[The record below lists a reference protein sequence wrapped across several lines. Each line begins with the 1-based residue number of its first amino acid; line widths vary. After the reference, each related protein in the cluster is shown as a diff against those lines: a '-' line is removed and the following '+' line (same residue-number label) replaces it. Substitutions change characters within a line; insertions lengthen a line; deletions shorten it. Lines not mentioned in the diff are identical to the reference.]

1 MRATSLL
8 FLLALLPPALAGAG
22 EAVALDEGAQVL
34 APASEAATG
43 AASSPG
49 GGPVS
54 TMAASGASLTS
65 APSNAAITPELQ
77 AALANLPNLPI
88 FAKSHSA
95 LDVVDAET
103 GTRVYSYGDDARLLP
118 ASTMKLV
125 TSSVALRELG
135 PSYRFPTWVKHD
147 GDLGADGVLKGNLYV
162 VGQGD
167 PTMVVERMWR
177 MVADLKSHGIAE
189 IQGDLVFDDSYT
201 QDSVWIPGWNKPEDL
216 EEGSSYYSALGALSL
231 NYNMATINIRPGPAV
246 GGPAIAAF
254 DTPSDVLVLD
264 NQLTTGRDR
273 SKYWVKVERTLDEK
287 DGKVGTYKLTGNVPA
302 DHEPDQVYRT
312 LADPT
317 GNYVSVFR
325 DMVKAN
331 GIKLKG
337 KARTGAAPVDST
349 LVMKV
354 ESDRLVEI
362 LMDMNKQS
370 NNFMAEQVLRAV
382 GAEKLGLPGT
392 TEKGVQ
398 VLNEYMGALGVSSDR
413 YKFVNGSGLSR
424 EATMSPS
431 AMDAVLVDMWNDVD
445 RGPEFLATLAVGGR
459 DGTLWHRFRED
470 GMEGRVRAKT
480 GSLNG
485 VFCLSGYVQAV
496 DGRNYAFSFFV
507 NDIDGNTV
515 RARAAHDE
523 LVRALAGVNGNL
535 AEAGD
540 GGGD

>member
-1 MRATSLL
+1 MRASSLL

-22 EAVALDEGAQVL
+22 EAVALEEGG
-34 APASEAATG
+34 APDV
-43 AASSPG
+43 SSPPT
-49 GGPVS
+49 GGPVATVS
-54 TMAASGASLTS
+54 ATSPAPGANLTA
-65 APSNAAITPELQ
+65 APSSAAITPELQ

-88 FAKSHSA
+88 FTKSHSA
-95 LDVVDAET
+95 LDVVDVES
-103 GTRVYSYGDDARLLP
+103 GSRVYSYGDDARLLP

-147 GDLGADGVLKGNLYV
+147 GELGADGILKGNLYV
-162 VGQGD
+162 IGQGD

-177 MVADLKSHGIAE
+177 MVADIKSHGIAE

-201 QDSVWIPGWNKPEDL
+201 QDSVWVPGWNKPEDL
-216 EEGSSYYSALGALSL
+216 EEGASYYSALGALSL
-231 NYNMATINIRPGPAV
+231 NYNMATINIRPGPEV
-246 GGPAIAAF
+246 GGAAVAAF

-273 SKYWVKVERTLDEK
+273 SKYWVKVERSLDEK
-287 DGKVGTYKLTGNVPA
+287 DGKVATYKLTGNVPA
-302 DHEPDQVYRT
+302 DHEPDHVYRT

-317 GNYVSVFR
+317 GNYLSVFR
-325 DMVKAN
+325 DMAKAN

-337 KARTGAAPVDST
+337 KARVGTAPVDST

-392 TEKGVQ
+392 TDKGVK
-398 VLNEYMGALGVSSDR
+398 VMNDYMTALGVTSDR

-431 AMDAVLVDMWNDVD
+431 AMDAVLTDMWNDVD

-485 VFCLSGYVQAV
+485 VFCLSGYVRAV

-535 AEAGD
+535 AEASD

>member
-1 MRATSLL
+1 MRASSLL
-8 FLLALLPPALAGAG
+8 LLLALLPPALAGAG
-22 EAVALDEGAQVL
+22 EAAVPENGDKPEMSTPGGSGAT
-34 APASEAATG
+34 APASSAAL
-43 AASSPG
+43 
-49 GGPVS
+49 GP
-54 TMAASGASLTS
+54 SLTA

-88 FAKSHSA
+88 FAKSRSA
-95 LDVVDAET
+95 LDVIDAET
-103 GTRVYSYGDDARLLP
+103 GARVYSYGDDARLLP

-147 GDLGADGVLKGNLYV
+147 GDLGADGVLQGNLYV
-162 VGQGD
+162 IGQGD

-177 MVADLKSHGIAE
+177 MVADIKARGVSE

-201 QDSVWIPGWNKPEDL
+201 QDSVWVPGWNKPEDL
-216 EEGSSYYSALGALSL
+216 EDGSSYYSALGALSL
-231 NYNMATINIRPGPAV
+231 NYNIATINIRPGPEV
-246 GGPAIAAF
+246 GGAALAAF

-287 DGKVGTYKLTGNVPA
+287 DGKVATYKLTGNVPA

-317 GNYVSVFR
+317 GNYLSVFR

-337 KARTGAAPVDST
+337 KARVGAAPVDST
-349 LVMKV
+349 LVLKV

-382 GAEKLGLPGT
+382 GAEKLGLPGS
-392 TEKGVQ
+392 TEKGVK
-398 VLNEYMGALGVSSDR
+398 VMNDYMTSLGVPSER

-431 AMDAVLVDMWNDVD
+431 AMDAVLMDMWNDVD

-485 VFCLSGYVQAV
+485 VFCLSGYVRAV